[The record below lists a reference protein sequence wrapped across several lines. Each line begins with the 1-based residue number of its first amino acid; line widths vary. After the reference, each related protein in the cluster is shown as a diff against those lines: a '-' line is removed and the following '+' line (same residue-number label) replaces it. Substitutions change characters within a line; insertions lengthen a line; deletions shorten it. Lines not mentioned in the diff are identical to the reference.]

1 MIGETDMSDSRGC
14 INTRAA
20 TMIALHNCEVDGV
33 DSTPYQT
40 TLPQLIETAK
50 RLGIA
55 RVHKLIDG
63 TTGRM
68 LSTPIVCGPMLM
80 QRLRHH
86 AEHKAFACGPLHPIS
101 TRTHR
106 CPGR

>member
-1 MIGETDMSDSRGC
+1 
-14 INTRAA
+14 
-20 TMIALHNCEVDGV
+20 MIALHNCEVDGV